1 MKPYLNLVKFGLGGR
16 QGNGRQM
23 FSWIHVEDLYRI
35 IRFVMTEKEME
46 GVYNASAP
54 NPVTN
59 ELFMQAL
66 RKRLKLLIH
75 FPSPKILLKLGAVFI
90 NTETELVL
98 KSRWVVPYKLT
109 KAGFKFQYPQ
119 LEDAF
124 QNIIT

>member
-1 MKPYLNLVKFGLGGR
+1 WEAAFFEKPLAETRKVALRIAITLGKNGGVMKPYLNLVKFGLGGR

-66 RKRLKLLIH
+66 RKRLKPLIH

-98 KSRWVVPYKLT
+98 
-109 KAGFKFQYPQ
+109 
-119 LEDAF
+119 
-124 QNIIT
+124 